1 MTLYLLNYNNF
12 FNRIIKTETSISGY
26 MPYVLGSLANVNF
39 NPNDGV
45 DTEQI
50 INWSGEIPDYIVCT
64 ESTAGNT
71 GIDSRWF
78 VIEAQRTRAQQLRLK
93 LKRDVIADHL
103 AEFKQSTAFIQRGY
117 LENSNP
123 LIFNSEGNSFNQIK
137 QSETLLTNSI
147 ESPWLILYLARY
159 DGENNHYTYENQS
172 MSSIIPS
179 EDYALD
185 SLSDYPYY
193 NWFNQYITIVP
204 RGNIEFGLMTVA
216 SDTGGLYR
224 LSGYVEGGAYVQPP
238 TGVSG
243 HNFYPVTPSTAPSSN
258 PTAFNN
264 CYTTYSNAFN
274 TTNGLRVNT
283 YTGWGDDNTLSVVQ
297 GEQGKIIKVGSTY
310 YQVNMLR
317 RQVTLA
323 AHPDQVVVEINNGTA
338 LANTMSTALSG
349 IGNQTNRKLSYR
361 VTSVNTSTGLTEMY
375 EYQLSYTQ
383 VEYESSYKYTI
394 NPTQSITVDAPY
406 EIFAAPYY
414 DMQITISSGV
424 VVNHTGRLAMNWFQD
439 IVSKYSG
446 AGATYDIQLVPY
458 APIDTTNWTD
468 QVTFTL
474 KNTSNNNVAAGVFL
488 QKASFNLELPVT
500 LDIESNNKIAS
511 ETTLYRLVSP
521 NGVGD
526 YEFSPNKN
534 GGLTSVHVDCTLKP
548 HNPYI
553 QVHPVW
559 GWLYGNSV
567 QEDFRGLICQ
577 GDFSLPVLTN
587 EWSTYE
593 LQNKNYQAIFDRQIQ
608 SQDYQRSWQRA
619 SDIVGAMTGTAAGAI
634 AGATAGSMIGGPVG
648 GAAGAIVGSVS
659 SATGGLLDV
668 VANEKIYQEQ
678 RQASIETFNMNLGN
692 VKARSNTLSRGSSYD
707 IDNKYFPII
716 EYYTCTDTEMSALEK
731 QLQYKGMNVGVIGQ
745 IQDYLN
751 PNDTSYIQGDLIEI
765 DITDDYHMAREIA
778 NVLKGGIRIDA

>member
-1 MTLYLLNYNNF
+1 MTLYLLHYNNY
-12 FNRIIKTETSISGY
+12 FNRIVKTETALAGY
-26 MPYVLGSLANVNF
+26 LDYSLGSIQNVNF

-50 INWSGEIPDYIVCT
+50 INWSGDTPDYVVCVN
-64 ESTAGNT
+64 EQSQ
-71 GIDSRWF
+71 IDSRWF
-78 VIEAQRTRAQQLRLK
+78 VIEASRTRGLQYLLK
-93 LKRDVIADHL
+93 LKRDVIADNL
-103 AEFKQSTAFIQRGY
+103 ASFMQSTAFIKRGY
-117 LENSNP
+117 VPNSNP

-137 QSETLLTNSI
+137 QSETLLTNNI
-147 ESPWLILYLARY
+147 ESPWLVLYLARY
-159 DGENNHYTYENQS
+159 NGEGNHYTYENQN
-172 MSSIIPS
+172 MTSIIPS
-179 EDYALD
+179 EDYTLD
-185 SLSDYPYY
+185 SLEEYPYY
-193 NWFNQYITIVP
+193 NWFNKYITIVP

-216 SDTGGLYR
+216 SDTGGAYR
-224 LSGYVEGGAYVQPP
+224 LSGYVDGGAYVQPP
-238 TGVSG
+238 TGLSG
-243 HNFYPVTPSTAPSSN
+243 HNFYPVTPTTAPPSN

-264 CYTTYSNAFN
+264 CYTTYSNAFT
-274 TTNGLRVNT
+274 TTNGLRVNS

-297 GEQGKIIKVGSTY
+297 GEQGKIIKAGSTY

-317 RQVTLA
+317 RKVTLA
-323 AHPDQVVVEINNGTA
+323 AHPDQVVVEITTGSG
-338 LANTMSTALSG
+338 LANTMATELSG

-383 VEYESSYKYTI
+383 VEYESTYKYTI

-414 DMQITISSGV
+414 DMQITISNGV

-474 KNTSNNNVAAGVFL
+474 KNNSNNNVAVGVFL
-488 QKASFNLELPVT
+488 QRASFNLELPVT
-500 LDIESNNKIAS
+500 LDIESDNKIAS

-534 GGLTSVHVDCTLKP
+534 GGLTSIHVDCTLKP

-608 SQDYQRSWQRA
+608 SQDYQRKWQRA
-619 SDIVGAMTGTAAGAI
+619 SDIVGAISGSFGGAAGGAI
-634 AGATAGSMIGGPVG
+634 AGSVLGPG
-648 GAAGAIVGSVS
+648 GAIAGGIA
-659 SATGGLLDV
+659 GGVASIAGGVTDV
-668 VANEKIYQEQ
+668 IANEKIYQEQ
-678 RQASIETFNMNLGN
+678 KQASIDTFNMQLGN
-692 VKARSNTLSRGSSYD
+692 VKARNNTLSRGSSYD
-707 IDNKYFPII
+707 VDNKYFPII
-716 EYYTCTDTEMSALEK
+716 EYYTCTDTELSAFQK
-731 QLQYKGMNVGVIGQ
+731 QLQYRGMTVEVVGTVE
-745 IQDYLN
+745 DYLN
-751 PNDTSYIQGDLIEI
+751 PSETTYIQGDLIDI
-765 DITDDYHMAREIA
+765 DITDDFHMAREIA
-778 NVLKGGIRIDA
+778 NVLRGGIRIYA

>member
-1 MTLYLLNYNNF
+1 MTLYLLHYNNF
-12 FNRIIKTETSISGY
+12 FNRIIKTEVSLADYLDYS
-26 MPYVLGSLANVNF
+26 LGSIQNVNF

-50 INWSGEIPDYIVCT
+50 INWSGDTPDYVVCVN
-64 ESTAGNT
+64 EQSQ
-71 GIDSRWF
+71 IDSRWF
-78 VIEAQRTRAQQLRLK
+78 VIEASRTRGLQYLLK
-93 LKRDVIADHL
+93 LKRDVIADNL
-103 AEFKQSTAFIQRGY
+103 ASFMQSTAFIKRGY
-117 LENSNP
+117 VPNSNP

-147 ESPWLILYLARY
+147 ESPWLVLYLARY
-159 DGENNHYTYENQS
+159 SGDGNHYTYENQN
-172 MSSIIPS
+172 MTSIIPS
-179 EDYALD
+179 EDYTLD
-185 SLSDYPYY
+185 SLEEYPYY
-193 NWFNQYITIVP
+193 NWFSQYITIVP

-216 SDTGGLYR
+216 SDSGGLYR
-224 LSGYVEGGAYVQPP
+224 LSGYVDGGAYVQPP
-238 TGVSG
+238 TGLSG
-243 HNFYPVTPSTAPSSN
+243 HNFYPVTPTTAPPSN

-264 CYTTYSNAFN
+264 CYTTYSNAFT
-274 TTNGLRVNT
+274 TTNGLRVNS

-317 RQVTLA
+317 RKVTLA
-323 AHPDQVVVEINNGTA
+323 AHPDQVVVEITTGSG
-338 LANTMSTALSG
+338 LANTMATALSG

-414 DMQITISSGV
+414 DMQITISNGV

-474 KNTSNNNVAAGVFL
+474 KNTSNNNVAVGVFL
-488 QKASFNLELPVT
+488 QRASFNLELPVT
-500 LDIESNNKIAS
+500 LDIESDNKIAS

-534 GGLTSVHVDCTLKP
+534 GGLTSIHVDCTLKP

-608 SQDYQRSWQRA
+608 SQDYQRNWQRA
-619 SDIVGAMTGTAAGAI
+619 SDIVGAISGTAGGAVAGFAFGGPVGAI
-634 AGATAGSMIGGPVG
+634 AGGLAS
-648 GAAGAIVGSVS
+648 AAGGV
-659 SATGGLLDV
+659 TDV
-668 VANEKIYQEQ
+668 IAKEQIYQEQ
-678 RQASIETFNMNLGN
+678 RQASIDTFNMQLGN
-692 VKARSNTLSRGSSYD
+692 VKARNNTLSRGSSYD
-707 IDNKYFPII
+707 VDNKYFPII
-716 EYYTCTDTEMSALEK
+716 EYYTCTDTELSAFQK
-731 QLQYKGMNVGVIGQ
+731 QLQYRGMTVEVVGTVE
-745 IQDYLN
+745 DYLN
-751 PNDTSYIQGDLIEI
+751 PNETTYIQGDLIEI
-765 DITDDYHMAREIA
+765 DITDDFHMAREIA
-778 NVLKGGIRIDA
+778 NVLRGGIRIYA

>member
-1 MTLYLLNYNNF
+1 MTLYLLHYCNY
-12 FNRIIKTETSISGY
+12 FNRIIKTETSLADYLDYS
-26 MPYVLGSLANVNF
+26 LGSIQNVNF

-50 INWSGEIPDYIVCT
+50 INWSGDTPDYVVCVN
-64 ESTAGNT
+64 EQSQ
-71 GIDSRWF
+71 IDSRWF
-78 VIEAQRTRAQQLRLK
+78 VIEASRTRGLQYLLK
-93 LKRDVIADHL
+93 LKRDVIADNL
-103 AEFKQSTAFIQRGY
+103 ASFMQSTAFIKRGY
-117 LENSNP
+117 VANSNP

-137 QSETLLTNSI
+137 QSETLLTNNI
-147 ESPWLILYLARY
+147 ESPWLVIYLARY
-159 DGENNHYTYENQS
+159 SGEGNHYSYENQN
-172 MSSIIPS
+172 MTSSIPS
-179 EDYALD
+179 EDYTLN

-193 NWFNQYITIVP
+193 NWFNKYITIVP

-216 SDTGGLYR
+216 SNTGGLYR
-224 LSGYVEGGAYVQPP
+224 LSGYVDGGAYVQPP
-238 TGVSG
+238 TALSG
-243 HNFYPVTPSTAPSSN
+243 NKYYPITPTTAPPSN

-264 CYTTYSNAFN
+264 CYTTYSNAFT
-274 TTNGLRVNT
+274 TTNGLRVNS

-317 RQVTLA
+317 RKVSVATY
-323 AHPDQVVVEINNGTA
+323 PDEVIVEITTGSG
-338 LANTMSTALSG
+338 LANTMATELSG
-349 IGNQTNRKLSYR
+349 IGNQSGRTLSYR
-361 VTSVNTSTGLTEMY
+361 VTSVNTATGLTDMY
-375 EYQLSYTQ
+375 EYKLSYTQ
-383 VEYESSYKYTI
+383 VEYESTYKYNI
-394 NPTQSITVDAPY
+394 APTQSITVDAPY

-414 DMQITISSGV
+414 DMQITISNGV

-446 AGATYDIQLVPY
+446 VGATYDIQLVPY

-474 KNTSNNNVAAGVFL
+474 KNTSNDNVAVGVFL
-488 QKASFNLELPVT
+488 QRASFNAELPVT
-500 LDIESNNKIAS
+500 LDIESDNKIAS

-534 GGLTSVHVDCTLKP
+534 GGLTSIHVDCTLKP

-587 EWSTYE
+587 EWATYE

-608 SQDYQRSWQRA
+608 SQDYQRTWQRA
-619 SDIVGAMTGTAAGAI
+619 SDIVGAISGSFGGAASGAI
-634 AGATAGSMIGGPVG
+634 AGSVLGPGGAIAGGIVG
-648 GAAGAIVGSVS
+648 GAASIA
-659 SATGGLLDV
+659 GGITDV
-668 VANEKIYQEQ
+668 IANEKIYQEQ
-678 RQASIETFNMNLGN
+678 RQASIDTFNMQLGN
-692 VKARSNTLSRGSSYD
+692 VKARNNTLSRGSSYD
-707 IDNKYFPII
+707 VDNKYFPII
-716 EYYTCTDTEMSALEK
+716 EYYTCTDTELSALQK
-731 QLQYKGMNVGVIGQ
+731 QLQYRGMTVEVVGTVE
-745 IQDYLN
+745 DYLN
-751 PNDTSYIQGDLIEI
+751 PNETTYIQGDLIEI
-765 DITDDYHMAREIA
+765 DITDDFHMAREIA
-778 NVLKGGIRIDA
+778 NVLRGGIRIYA

>member
-1 MTLYLLNYNNF
+1 MTLYLLHYNNY
-12 FNRIIKTETSISGY
+12 FNRIIKTETSLADYLDYS
-26 MPYVLGSLANVNF
+26 LGSIQNVNF
-39 NPNDGV
+39 NPSDGV

-50 INWSGEIPDYIVCT
+50 INWSGDTPDYVVCVN
-64 ESTAGNT
+64 EQSQ
-71 GIDSRWF
+71 IDSRWF
-78 VIEAQRTRAQQLRLK
+78 VIEASRTRGLQYLLK
-93 LKRDVIADHL
+93 LKRDVIADNL
-103 AEFKQSTAFIQRGY
+103 ASFMQSTAFIKRGY
-117 LENSNP
+117 VPNTNP

-137 QSETLLTNSI
+137 QSETLLTNNI
-147 ESPWLILYLARY
+147 ESPWLVLYLARY
-159 DGENNHYTYENQS
+159 SGDGNHYTYENQS
-172 MSSIIPS
+172 MTSVIPS
-179 EDYALD
+179 EDYTLD
-185 SLSDYPYY
+185 SLEEYPYY
-193 NWFNQYITIVP
+193 NWFNKYITIVP

-216 SDTGGLYR
+216 KASGGTYR
-224 LSGYVEGGAYVQPP
+224 LSGYVDGGAYVQPP

-243 HNFYPVTPSTAPSSN
+243 STSYPVTPTTAPPSN

-264 CYTTYSNAFN
+264 CYNTYSSAFT
-274 TTNGLRVNT
+274 TTNGLRVNS

-317 RQVTLA
+317 RKVILA
-323 AHPDQVVVEINNGTA
+323 SHLDQVIVEINSGTA
-338 LANTMSTALSG
+338 LANTMATELSG
-349 IGNQTNRKLSYR
+349 IGNQTNRQLSYR
-361 VTSVNTSTGLTEMY
+361 VTSVNTATGLTEMY

-414 DMQITISSGV
+414 DMQITISNGV

-446 AGATYDIQLVPY
+446 VGATYDIQLVPY
-458 APIDTTNWTD
+458 APIDTTNWAD

-474 KNTSNNNVAAGVFL
+474 KNSSSNNVAVGVFL
-488 QKASFNLELPVT
+488 QMASFNAELPVT
-500 LDIESNNKIAS
+500 LDIESDNKIAS

-534 GGLTSVHVDCTLKP
+534 GGLTSIHVDCTLKP

-608 SQDYQRSWQRA
+608 SQDFQRKWERA
-619 SDIVGAMTGTAAGAI
+619 SDIVGAISGSLGGVAGGAIAGSVAGPVGAI
-634 AGATAGSMIGGPVG
+634 AGAAIGGLT
-648 GAAGAIVGSVS
+648 S
-659 SATGGLLDV
+659 TGGGIADV
-668 VANEKIYQEQ
+668 IAKEQIYQEQ
-678 RQASIETFNMNLGN
+678 RQASIDTFNMQLGN
-692 VKARSNTLSRGSSYD
+692 VKARNNTLSRGSSYD

-716 EYYTCTDTEMSALEK
+716 EYYTCTDTELSAFQK
-731 QLQYKGMNVGVIGQ
+731 KLQYRGMTVEVVGTVE
-745 IQDYLN
+745 DYLN
-751 PNDTSYIQGDLIEI
+751 PSETTYIQGDLIDI
-765 DITDDYHMAREIA
+765 DITDDFHMAREIA
-778 NVLKGGIRIDA
+778 NVLRGGIRIYA

>member
-1 MTLYLLNYNNF
+1 MTLYLLHYNNY
-12 FNRIIKTETSISGY
+12 FNRIVKTETSLADYLDYS
-26 MPYVLGSLANVNF
+26 LGSIQNVNF

-50 INWSGEIPDYIVCT
+50 INWSGDTPDYVVCVN
-64 ESTAGNT
+64 EQSQ
-71 GIDSRWF
+71 IDSRWF
-78 VIEAQRTRAQQLRLK
+78 VIEASRTRGLQYLLK
-93 LKRDVIADHL
+93 LKRDVIADNL
-103 AEFKQSTAFIQRGY
+103 ASFLQSTAFIKRGY
-117 LENSNP
+117 VPNTNP

-137 QSETLLTNSI
+137 QSETLLTNNI
-147 ESPWLILYLARY
+147 ESPWLVLYLARY
-159 DGENNHYTYENQS
+159 SGEGNHYTYENQN
-172 MSSIIPS
+172 MTSIIPS
-179 EDYALD
+179 EDYTLD
-185 SLSDYPYY
+185 SLEDYPYY

-216 SDTGGLYR
+216 SDTGGAYR
-224 LSGYVEGGAYVQPP
+224 LSGYVDRGAYVQPP
-238 TGVSG
+238 TGLSG
-243 HNFYPVTPSTAPSSN
+243 HNFYPVTPTTAPPSN

-264 CYTTYSNAFN
+264 CYTTYSNAFT
-274 TTNGLRVNT
+274 TTNGLRVNS

-297 GEQGKIIKVGSTY
+297 GEQGKIIKAGSTY
-310 YQVNMLR
+310 YQINMLR
-317 RQVTLA
+317 RKLSVASQ
-323 AHPDQVVVEINNGTA
+323 PSKVVVEITNGSG
-338 LANTMSTALSG
+338 LANTMATELSG

-375 EYQLSYTQ
+375 EYQLSYEQ

-414 DMQITISSGV
+414 DMQITISNGV

-446 AGATYDIQLVPY
+446 VGATYDIQLVPY

-474 KNTSNNNVAAGVFL
+474 KNTSNNNVAVGVFL
-488 QKASFNLELPVT
+488 QRASFNAELPVT
-500 LDIESNNKIAS
+500 LDIESDNKIAS

-534 GGLTSVHVDCTLKP
+534 GGLTSIHVDCTLKP

-608 SQDYQRSWQRA
+608 SQDFQRNWQRA
-619 SDIVGAMTGTAAGAI
+619 SDIVGAISGSLGGVAGGAIAGSVLGPAGAI
-634 AGATAGSMIGGPVG
+634 AGAAAG
-648 GAAGAIVGSVS
+648 GAFSIAGGI
-659 SATGGLLDV
+659 TDV
-668 VANEKIYQEQ
+668 IANEQIYQEQ
-678 RQASIETFNMNLGN
+678 RQASIDTFNMQLGN
-692 VKARSNTLSRGSSYD
+692 VKARNNTLSRGSSYD
-707 IDNKYFPII
+707 VDNKYFPII
-716 EYYTCTDTEMSALEK
+716 EYYTCTDTELSALQK
-731 QLQYKGMNVGVIGQ
+731 KLQYRGMTVEVVGTVE
-745 IQDYLN
+745 DYLN
-751 PNDTSYIQGDLIEI
+751 PNETTYIQGDLIEI
-765 DITDDYHMAREIA
+765 DITDDFHMAREIA
-778 NVLKGGIRIDA
+778 NVLRGGIRIYA

>member
-1 MTLYLLNYNNF
+1 MTLYLLHYNNF
-12 FNRIIKTETSISGY
+12 FNRIIKTEVSLADYLDYS
-26 MPYVLGSLANVNF
+26 LGSIQNVNF

-50 INWSGEIPDYIVCT
+50 INWSGDTPDYVVCVN
-64 ESTAGNT
+64 EQSQ
-71 GIDSRWF
+71 IDSRWF
-78 VIEAQRTRAQQLRLK
+78 VIEASRTRGLQYLLK
-93 LKRDVIADHL
+93 LKRDVIADNL
-103 AEFKQSTAFIQRGY
+103 ASFMQSTAFIKRGY
-117 LENSNP
+117 VPNSNP

-147 ESPWLILYLARY
+147 ESPWLVLYLARY
-159 DGENNHYTYENQS
+159 NGEGNHYTYENQK
-172 MSSIIPS
+172 MTSIIPS
-179 EDYALD
+179 EDYTLD
-185 SLSDYPYY
+185 SLEEYPYY
-193 NWFNQYITIVP
+193 NWFSQYITIVP

-216 SDTGGLYR
+216 SDSGGLYR
-224 LSGYVEGGAYVQPP
+224 LSGYVDGGAYVQPP
-238 TGVSG
+238 TGLSG
-243 HNFYPVTPSTAPSSN
+243 HNFYPVTPTTAPPSN

-264 CYTTYSNAFN
+264 CYTTYSNAFT
-274 TTNGLRVNT
+274 TTNGLRVNS

-317 RQVTLA
+317 RKVTLA
-323 AHPDQVVVEINNGTA
+323 AHPDQVVVEITTGSG
-338 LANTMSTALSG
+338 LANTMATALSG

-414 DMQITISSGV
+414 DMQITISNGV

-474 KNTSNNNVAAGVFL
+474 KNTSNNNVAVGVFL
-488 QKASFNLELPVT
+488 QRASFNLELPVT
-500 LDIESNNKIAS
+500 LDIESDNKIAS

-534 GGLTSVHVDCTLKP
+534 GGLTSIHVDCTLKP

-608 SQDYQRSWQRA
+608 SQDYQRNWQRA
-619 SDIVGAMTGTAAGAI
+619 SDIVGAISGTAGGAVAGFAFGGPVGAI
-634 AGATAGSMIGGPVG
+634 AGGLAS
-648 GAAGAIVGSVS
+648 AAGGV
-659 SATGGLLDV
+659 TDV
-668 VANEKIYQEQ
+668 IAKEQIYQEQ
-678 RQASIETFNMNLGN
+678 RQASIDTFNMQLGN
-692 VKARSNTLSRGSSYD
+692 VKARNNTLSRGSSYD
-707 IDNKYFPII
+707 VDNKYFPII
-716 EYYTCTDTEMSALEK
+716 EYYTCTDTELSAFQK
-731 QLQYKGMNVGVIGQ
+731 QLQYRGMTVEVVGTVE
-745 IQDYLN
+745 DYLN
-751 PNDTSYIQGDLIEI
+751 PNETTYIQGDLIEI
-765 DITDDYHMAREIA
+765 DITDDFHMAREIA
-778 NVLKGGIRIDA
+778 NVLRGGIRIYA

>member
-1 MTLYLLNYNNF
+1 MTLYLLHYNNY
-12 FNRIIKTETSISGY
+12 FNRIVKTETALADYLDYS
-26 MPYVLGSLANVNF
+26 LGSIQNVNF

-50 INWSGEIPDYIVCT
+50 VNWSGDTPDYVVCVN
-64 ESTAGNT
+64 EQSQ
-71 GIDSRWF
+71 IDSRWF
-78 VIEAQRTRAQQLRLK
+78 VIEASRTRGLQYLLK
-93 LKRDVIADHL
+93 LKRDVIADNL
-103 AEFKQSTAFIQRGY
+103 ASFMQSTAFIKRGY
-117 LENSNP
+117 VPNSNP

-137 QSETLLTNSI
+137 QSETLLTNNI
-147 ESPWLILYLARY
+147 ESPWLVLYLARY
-159 DGENNHYTYENQS
+159 NGDGNHYSYENQN
-172 MSSIIPS
+172 MTSIIPS
-179 EDYALD
+179 EDYTLD
-185 SLSDYPYY
+185 SLEEYPYY
-193 NWFNQYITIVP
+193 NWFNKYITIVP

-216 SDTGGLYR
+216 SDSGGAYR
-224 LSGYVEGGAYVQPP
+224 LSGYVDGGAYVQPP

-243 HNFYPVTPSTAPSSN
+243 HNFYPVTPTTAPPSN

-264 CYTTYSNAFN
+264 CYTTYSNAFT
-274 TTNGLRVNT
+274 TTNGLRVNS

-297 GEQGKIIKVGSTY
+297 GEQGKIIKAGSTY

-317 RQVTLA
+317 RKVTLA
-323 AHPDQVVVEINNGTA
+323 AHPDQVVVEITTGSG
-338 LANTMSTALSG
+338 LANTMATELSG
-349 IGNQTNRKLSYR
+349 IGNQTSRKLSYR

-383 VEYESSYKYTI
+383 VEYESTYKYTV

-414 DMQITISSGV
+414 DMQITISNGV

-446 AGATYDIQLVPY
+446 VGATYDIQLVPY
-458 APIDTTNWTD
+458 APIDTTNWAD

-474 KNTSNNNVAAGVFL
+474 KNNSNNNVAVGVFL
-488 QKASFNLELPVT
+488 QRASFNAELPVT
-500 LDIESNNKIAS
+500 LDIESDNKIAS

-534 GGLTSVHVDCTLKP
+534 GGLTSIHVDCTLKP

-608 SQDYQRSWQRA
+608 SQDFQRKWQRA
-619 SDIVGAMTGTAAGAI
+619 SDIVGAISGSLGGAAGGAI
-634 AGATAGSMIGGPVG
+634 AGSVAGPGGAIAGGIVG
-648 GAAGAIVGSVS
+648 GVASIAGGV
-659 SATGGLLDV
+659 TDV
-668 VANEKIYQEQ
+668 IANEQIYQEQ
-678 RQASIETFNMNLGN
+678 KQASIDTFNMQLGN
-692 VKARSNTLSRGSSYD
+692 VKARNNTLSRGSSYD
-707 IDNKYFPII
+707 VDNKYFPII
-716 EYYTCTDTEMSALEK
+716 EYYTCTDTELSAFQK
-731 QLQYKGMNVGVIGQ
+731 QLQYRGMTVEVVGTVE
-745 IQDYLN
+745 DYLN
-751 PNDTSYIQGDLIEI
+751 PSETTYIQGDLIEI
-765 DITDDYHMAREIA
+765 DITDDFHMAREIA
-778 NVLKGGIRIDA
+778 NVLRGGIRIYA

>member
-1 MTLYLLNYNNF
+1 MTLYLLHYNNF
-12 FNRIIKTETSISGY
+12 FNRIIKTETSLADYLDYS
-26 MPYVLGSLANVNF
+26 LGSIQNVNF
-39 NPNDGV
+39 NPADGV

-50 INWSGEIPDYIVCT
+50 INWSGDTPDYVVCVN
-64 ESTAGNT
+64 EQSQ
-71 GIDSRWF
+71 IDSRWF
-78 VIEAQRTRAQQLRLK
+78 VIEASRTRGLQYLLK
-93 LKRDVIADHL
+93 LKRDVIADNL
-103 AEFKQSTAFIQRGY
+103 ASFMQSTAFIKRGY
-117 LENSNP
+117 VPNSSP

-137 QSETLLTNSI
+137 QSETLLTNNI
-147 ESPWLILYLARY
+147 ESPWLVLYLARY
-159 DGENNHYTYENQS
+159 NGDGNHYSYENQN
-172 MSSIIPS
+172 MTSIIPS
-179 EDYALD
+179 EDYTLD
-185 SLSDYPYY
+185 SLEEYPYY
-193 NWFNQYITIVP
+193 NWFSHYITIVP

-216 SDTGGLYR
+216 SDSGGLYR
-224 LSGYVEGGAYVQPP
+224 LSGYVDGGAYVQPP
-238 TGVSG
+238 TGLSG
-243 HNFYPVTPSTAPSSN
+243 HNFYPVTPTTAPPSN

-264 CYTTYSNAFN
+264 CYTTYSNAFT
-274 TTNGLRVNT
+274 TTNGLRVNS

-297 GEQGKIIKVGSTY
+297 GEQGKIIKAGSTY

-317 RQVTLA
+317 RKVTLA
-323 AHPDQVVVEINNGTA
+323 AHPDQVIVEITNGSG
-338 LANTMSTALSG
+338 LANTMATELSG

-383 VEYESSYKYTI
+383 VEYESSYKYTV

-414 DMQITISSGV
+414 DMQITISNGV

-474 KNTSNNNVAAGVFL
+474 KNTSNNNVAVGVFL
-488 QKASFNLELPVT
+488 QRASFNAELPVT
-500 LDIESNNKIAS
+500 LDIESDNKIAS

-534 GGLTSVHVDCTLKP
+534 GGLTSIHVDCTLKP

-608 SQDYQRSWQRA
+608 SQDYQRTWQRA
-619 SDIVGAMTGTAAGAI
+619 SDIVGAISGSLGGAAGGAIAGSVAGPAGAI
-634 AGATAGSMIGGPVG
+634 AGGIVGGVASIGGG
-648 GAAGAIVGSVS
+648 I
-659 SATGGLLDV
+659 TDV
-668 VANEKIYQEQ
+668 IANEQIYQEQ
-678 RQASIETFNMNLGN
+678 RQASIETFNMQLGN
-692 VKARSNTLSRGSSYD
+692 VKARNNTLSRGSSYD
-707 IDNKYFPII
+707 VDNKYFPII
-716 EYYTCTDTEMSALEK
+716 EYYTCTDTELSAFQK
-731 QLQYKGMNVGVIGQ
+731 QLQYRGMTVEVVGTVE
-745 IQDYLN
+745 DYLN
-751 PNDTSYIQGDLIEI
+751 PSETTYIQGDLIDI

-778 NVLKGGIRIDA
+778 NILRGGIRIYA

>member
-1 MTLYLLNYNNF
+1 MTLYLLHYNNF
-12 FNRIIKTETSISGY
+12 FNRIIKTETTLADYFDYS
-26 MPYVLGSLANVNF
+26 LGSIQNVNF

-50 INWSGEIPDYIVCT
+50 INWSGDTPDYVVCVN
-64 ESTAGNT
+64 EQSQ
-71 GIDSRWF
+71 IDSRWF
-78 VIEAQRTRAQQLRLK
+78 VIEASRTRGLQYLLK
-93 LKRDVIADHL
+93 LKRDVIADNL
-103 AEFKQSTAFIQRGY
+103 ASFMQSTAFIKRGY
-117 LENSNP
+117 VPNTNP

-137 QSETLLTNSI
+137 QSETLLTNNI
-147 ESPWLILYLARY
+147 ESPWLVLYLARY
-159 DGENNHYTYENQS
+159 NGDGNHYTYENQN
-172 MSSIIPS
+172 MTSIIPS
-179 EDYALD
+179 EDYTLD
-185 SLSDYPYY
+185 SLEEYPYY
-193 NWFNQYITIVP
+193 NWFNKYITIVP

-216 SDTGGLYR
+216 SDSGGLYR
-224 LSGYVEGGAYVQPP
+224 LSGYVDGGAYMQPP
-238 TGVSG
+238 TGLSG
-243 HNFYPVTPSTAPSSN
+243 HNFYPVTPTTAPPSN

-264 CYTTYSNAFN
+264 CYTTYSNAFT
-274 TTNGLRVNT
+274 TTNGLRVNS

-297 GEQGKIIKVGSTY
+297 GEQGKIIKAGSTY

-317 RQVTLA
+317 RKVTLA
-323 AHPDQVVVEINNGTA
+323 AHPDQVVVEITNGSG
-338 LANTMSTALSG
+338 LANTMATELSG

-361 VTSVNTSTGLTEMY
+361 VTSVNTTTGLTEMY
-375 EYQLSYTQ
+375 EYQLSYEQ

-414 DMQITISSGV
+414 DMQITISNGV

-474 KNTSNNNVAAGVFL
+474 KNTSDNNVAVGVFL
-488 QKASFNLELPVT
+488 QRASFNAELPVT
-500 LDIESNNKIAS
+500 LDIESDNKIAS

-534 GGLTSVHVDCTLKP
+534 GGLTSIHVDCTLKP

-553 QVHPVW
+553 QIHPVW

-608 SQDYQRSWQRA
+608 SQDFQRGWERA
-619 SDIVGAMTGTAAGAI
+619 SDIVGAVSGSFGGAAGGAIAGSVLGPGGAI
-634 AGATAGSMIGGPVG
+634 AGAVAG
-648 GAAGAIVGSVS
+648 GAVSIAGGV
-659 SATGGLLDV
+659 TDV
-668 VANEKIYQEQ
+668 IAKEQIYQEQ
-678 RQASIETFNMNLGN
+678 RQAGIDTFNMQLGN
-692 VKARSNTLSRGSSYD
+692 VKARNNTLSRGSSYD

-716 EYYTCTDTEMSALEK
+716 EYYTCTDTELSALQK
-731 QLQYKGMNVGVIGQ
+731 KLQYRGMTVEVVGTVE
-745 IQDYLN
+745 DYLN
-751 PNDTSYIQGDLIEI
+751 PNETTYIQGDLIEI
-765 DITDDYHMAREIA
+765 DITDDFHMAREIA
-778 NVLKGGIRIDA
+778 NVLRGGIRIYA

>member
-1 MTLYLLNYNNF
+1 MTLYLLHYNNY
-12 FNRIIKTETSISGY
+12 FNRIIKTETSLADYLDYS
-26 MPYVLGSLANVNF
+26 LGSIQNVNF
-39 NPNDGV
+39 NPSDGV

-50 INWSGEIPDYIVCT
+50 INWSGDTPDYVVCVN
-64 ESTAGNT
+64 EQSQ
-71 GIDSRWF
+71 IDSRWF
-78 VIEAQRTRAQQLRLK
+78 VIEASRTRGLQYLLK
-93 LKRDVIADHL
+93 LKRDVIADNL
-103 AEFKQSTAFIQRGY
+103 ASFMQSTAFIKRGY
-117 LENSNP
+117 VPNTNP

-137 QSETLLTNSI
+137 QSETLLTNNI
-147 ESPWLILYLARY
+147 ESPWLVLYLARY
-159 DGENNHYTYENQS
+159 SGDGKHYTYENQS
-172 MSSIIPS
+172 MTSVIPS
-179 EDYALD
+179 EDYTLD
-185 SLSDYPYY
+185 SLEEYPYY
-193 NWFNQYITIVP
+193 NLFNKYITIVP

-216 SDTGGLYR
+216 KDSGGLYR
-224 LSGYVEGGAYVQPP
+224 LSGYVDGGAYVQPP
-238 TGVSG
+238 TGKSG
-243 HNFYPVTPSTAPSSN
+243 STSYPVTPTTAPPSN

-264 CYTTYSNAFN
+264 CYITYSNAFT
-274 TTNGLRVNT
+274 TTNGLRVNS

-317 RQVTLA
+317 RKVSLA
-323 AHPDQVVVEINNGTA
+323 LHLDQVIVEINSGTA
-338 LANTMSTALSG
+338 LANTMATELSG
-349 IGNQTNRKLSYR
+349 IGNQTNRQISYR
-361 VTSVNTSTGLTEMY
+361 VTSVNTATGLTEMY

-383 VEYESSYKYTI
+383 VEYESSYNYTI

-414 DMQITISSGV
+414 DMQITISNGV
-424 VVNHTGRLAMNWFQD
+424 IVNHTGRLAMNWFQD

-458 APIDTTNWTD
+458 APIDTTNWAD

-474 KNTSNNNVAAGVFL
+474 KNSSSNNVAVGVFL
-488 QKASFNLELPVT
+488 QRASFNAELPVT
-500 LDIESNNKIAS
+500 LDIESDNKIAS

-534 GGLTSVHVDCTLKP
+534 GGLTSIHVDCTLKP

-608 SQDYQRSWQRA
+608 SQDFQRKWERA
-619 SDIVGAMTGTAAGAI
+619 SDIVGAISGSLGGVAGGAIAGSVAGPVGAI
-634 AGATAGSMIGGPVG
+634 AGAAIGGLT
-648 GAAGAIVGSVS
+648 S
-659 SATGGLLDV
+659 TGGGIADV
-668 VANEKIYQEQ
+668 IAKEQIYQEQ
-678 RQASIETFNMNLGN
+678 RQASIDTFNMQLGS
-692 VKARSNTLSRGSSYD
+692 VKARNNTLSRGSSYD

-716 EYYTCTDTEMSALEK
+716 EYYTCTDTELSAFQK
-731 QLQYKGMNVGVIGQ
+731 KLQYRGMTVEVVGTVE
-745 IQDYLN
+745 DYLN
-751 PNDTSYIQGDLIEI
+751 PSETTYIQGDLIDI
-765 DITDDYHMAREIA
+765 DITDDFHMAREIA
-778 NVLKGGIRIDA
+778 NVLRGGIRIYA

>member
-1 MTLYLLNYNNF
+1 MTLYLLHYNNF
-12 FNRIIKTETSISGY
+12 FNRIIKTEVSLADYLDYS
-26 MPYVLGSLANVNF
+26 LGSIQNVNF

-50 INWSGEIPDYIVCT
+50 INWSGDTPDYVVCVN
-64 ESTAGNT
+64 EQSQ
-71 GIDSRWF
+71 IDSRWF
-78 VIEAQRTRAQQLRLK
+78 VIEASRTRGLQYLLK
-93 LKRDVIADHL
+93 LKRDVIADNL
-103 AEFKQSTAFIQRGY
+103 AAFMQSTAFIKRGY
-117 LENSNP
+117 VPNTNP

-137 QSETLLTNSI
+137 QSETLLTNNI
-147 ESPWLILYLARY
+147 ESPWLVLYLARY
-159 DGENNHYTYENQS
+159 SGDGNHYTYENQN
-172 MSSIIPS
+172 MNSIIPS
-179 EDYALD
+179 EDYTLD
-185 SLSDYPYY
+185 SLEDYPYY

-216 SDTGGLYR
+216 SDSGGLYR
-224 LSGYVEGGAYVQPP
+224 LSGYVDGGAYVQPP

-243 HNFYPVTPSTAPSSN
+243 HNFYPVTPTTAPPSN

-264 CYTTYSNAFN
+264 CYTTYSSAFT
-274 TTNGLRVNT
+274 TTNGLRVNS

-297 GEQGKIIKVGSTY
+297 GEQGKIIKAGSTY

-317 RQVTLA
+317 RKVTLA
-323 AHPDQVVVEINNGTA
+323 AHPDQVVVEITA
-338 LANTMSTALSG
+338 GSGLANTMATELSG

-375 EYQLSYTQ
+375 EYQLSYEQ

-414 DMQITISSGV
+414 DMQITISNGV

-474 KNTSNNNVAAGVFL
+474 KNTSDNNVAVGVFL
-488 QKASFNLELPVT
+488 QRASFNAELPVT
-500 LDIESNNKIAS
+500 LDIESDNKIAS

-534 GGLTSVHVDCTLKP
+534 GGLTSIHVDCTLKP

-608 SQDYQRSWQRA
+608 SQDFQRGWERA
-619 SDIVGAMTGTAAGAI
+619 SDIVGAISGSFGGAAGGAI
-634 AGATAGSMIGGPVG
+634 AGSVLGPG
-648 GAAGAIVGSVS
+648 GAIAGGIA
-659 SATGGLLDV
+659 GGAFSIAGGVTDV
-668 VANEKIYQEQ
+668 IAKEQIYQEQ
-678 RQASIETFNMNLGN
+678 RQAGIDTFNMQLGN
-692 VKARSNTLSRGSSYD
+692 VKARNNTLSRGSSYD

-716 EYYTCTDTEMSALEK
+716 EYYTCTDTELSALQK
-731 QLQYKGMNVGVIGQ
+731 KLQYRGMTVEVVGTVE
-745 IQDYLN
+745 DYLN
-751 PNDTSYIQGDLIEI
+751 PNETTYIQGDLIEI
-765 DITDDYHMAREIA
+765 DITDDFHMAREIA
-778 NVLKGGIRIDA
+778 NVLRGGIRIYA